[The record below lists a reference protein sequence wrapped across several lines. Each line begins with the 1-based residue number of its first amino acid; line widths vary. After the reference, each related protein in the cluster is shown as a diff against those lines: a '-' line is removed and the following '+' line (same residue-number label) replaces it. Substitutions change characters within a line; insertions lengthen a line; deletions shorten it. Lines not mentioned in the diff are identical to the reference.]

1 MKNLFSKKIWLLV
14 LVLCFAPLSFAQNY
28 KEGSNRLSLM
38 LGAGIPDSEVQG
50 VEWGKT
56 GFGFGAQYL
65 HYLSENIA
73 FGAEAQSINFG
84 KEKDTD
90 IEVDINNIA
99 FAGRLN
105 VNINELQRIYIPMGL
120 GIANIKGKRGEIS
133 YEDSPLMGYVGLGL
147 EADIDYLSDHFV
159 FGIEGRYHW
168 AHFDSDGIDEKVRY
182 FSVLA
187 MLGYRF

>member
-28 KEGSNRLSLM
+28 EGGSNRLSLM
-38 LGAGIPDSEVQG
+38 LGAGIPNSEVQG
-50 VEWGKT
+50 IEWGKT

-84 KEKDTD
+84 KEKDTG

-105 VNINELQRIYIPMGL
+105 WNLNELQRIYASVGF
-120 GIANIKGKRGEIS
+120 GVANIKGKIRN
-133 YEDSPLMGYVGLGL
+133 DSAKDNSLMGYVGLGL
-147 EADIDYLSDHFV
+147 EADIDYLSEHFV
-159 FGIEGRYHW
+159 FGVEGRYHW
-168 AHFDSDGIDEKVRY
+168 TQFDSDGIDEKVRY
-182 FSVLA
+182 ISILA

>member
-1 MKNLFSKKIWLLV
+1 MRNLFGKKIWLLM

-28 KEGSNRLSLM
+28 EEGSNRLSLM

-50 VEWGKT
+50 IEWGKT

-73 FGAEAQSINFG
+73 FGAEAQSISFG
-84 KEKDTD
+84 KENN
-90 IEVDINNIA
+90 IEVDINNIS

-105 VNINELQRIYIPMGL
+105 VNINELQRIYIPVGL
-120 GIANIKGKRGEIS
+120 GIANIKGKIGN
-133 YEDSPLMGYVGLGL
+133 DSAKDNSLMGYVGLGL
-147 EADIDYLSDHFV
+147 EADIDYLSEHFV

-168 AHFDSDGIDEKVRY
+168 TRFDSDGIDEKVRY
-182 FSVLA
+182 ISVLA

>member
-1 MKNLFSKKIWLLV
+1 M

-28 KEGSNRLSLM
+28 EEGSNRLSLM
-38 LGAGIPDSEVQG
+38 LGAGIPNSEVQG
-50 VEWGKT
+50 IEWGKT

-73 FGAEAQSINFG
+73 FGAEAQSISFG
-84 KEKDTD
+84 KENN
-90 IEVDINNIA
+90 IEVDINNIS

-105 VNINELQRIYIPMGL
+105 VNINELQRIYIPVGL
-120 GIANIKGKRGEIS
+120 GIANIKGKIGN
-133 YEDSPLMGYVGLGL
+133 DSAKDNSLMGYVGLGL
-147 EADIDYLSDHFV
+147 EADIDYLSEHFV

-182 FSVLA
+182 ISVLA